1 MAGDQETHPS
11 FPSRLEGRWIHLGR
25 YRALMDSVCCFPW
38 LALTLAVPI
47 LDGSE
52 KTEAAAAPTAPS
64 LLTDF

>member
-25 YRALMDSVCCFPW
+25 YRALIDLICCFPW
-38 LALTLAVPI
+38 VALTLAMPI

-52 KTEAAAAPTAPS
+52 EAEAAAPSTALA
-64 LLTDF
+64 LLSDF